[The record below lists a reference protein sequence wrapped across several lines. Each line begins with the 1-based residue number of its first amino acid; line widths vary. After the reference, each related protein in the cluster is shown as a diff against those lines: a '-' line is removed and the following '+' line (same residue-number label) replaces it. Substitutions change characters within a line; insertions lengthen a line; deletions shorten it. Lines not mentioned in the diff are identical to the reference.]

1 MLRISFDIII
11 SVVSREEES
20 DSSQQQPQEGDV
32 VGGSSSADKEQDDGG
47 SSDDDSEGEEGG
59 GDGKKK
65 KRRTGLK
72 FAEKTLG
79 SDALAGEEERSETA
93 AFKGFTFK
101 KRSGPRTHNI
111 KQRTSDW

>member
-1 MLRISFDIII
+1 MVSF
-11 SVVSREEES
+11 VVSREEES

-32 VGGSSSADKEQDDGG
+32 VGGSSSTDKEQDGG
-47 SSDDDSEGEEGG
+47 SSDEGSEGEEGG
-59 GDGKKK
+59 GDRKKK

-101 KRSGPRTHNI
+101 KRSAPRTHNI